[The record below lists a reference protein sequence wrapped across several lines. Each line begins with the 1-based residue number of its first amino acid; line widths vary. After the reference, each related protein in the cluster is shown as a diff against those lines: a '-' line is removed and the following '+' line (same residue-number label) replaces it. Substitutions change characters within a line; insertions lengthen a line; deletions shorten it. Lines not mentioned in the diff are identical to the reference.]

1 LAYYPP
7 YHSKYN
13 PVERVWGILEKYWN
27 GTLLDSVSKVMGFAR
42 SMTYNGISPIVTLV
56 KKKHFTGV
64 KAY

>member
-1 LAYYPP
+1 LGDIG
-7 YHSKYN
+7 K
-13 PVERVWGILEKYWN
+13 KYWN
-27 GTLLDSVSKVMGFAR
+27 STLLDSVSKVMGFAR